1 MYAKDGIIHIESANG
16 TVFVRAAKDINLQAG
31 GDIKLDATGNID
43 IKAGKDMITNVDVDS
58 TENVQGSKLVYA
70 DGGLTLHS
78 EKHDIETSSGTDES
92 LYSDHPDLKT
102 EWDTISK
109 LRED

>member
-1 MYAKDGIIHIESANG
+1 
-16 TVFVRAAKDINLQAG
+16 
-31 GDIKLDATGNID
+31 
-43 IKAGKDMITNVDVDS
+43 MITNVDVDS

-78 EKHDIETSSGTDES
+78 EKHDIETSSGTDEA
-92 LYSDHPDLKT
+92 LYSDHADLKT